1 LNEHLNEKKSYAINK
16 KFKYVPIVSCSWVA
30 HENHRISNL
39 LDSTKEKDEPQLEK
53 KKSGIV
59 I

>member
-1 LNEHLNEKKSYAINK
+1 LNEQKSYAINK